1 MTEKQREPYEKKAAA
16 DKKRYEDEKAKYNV
30 SRCRTSPIVAI

>member
-1 MTEKQREPYEKKAAA
+1 LTDKQKEPYEKKAAA

-30 SRCRTSPIVAI
+30 RITVSITPTLD